1 MVLPERVQLRLKR
14 AERSS
19 GALTQGRPA
28 SQRCSLWRSV
38 TCSVSRL
45 LSSKR
50 ILHVQ
55 EDGLRHKGGASLIR
69 GLKKCLPIKKF
80 RCRWTYLPRN

>member
-1 MVLPERVQLRLKR
+1 MVLPETVQLRLKR

-19 GALTQGRPA
+19 GPLSQDRPA
-28 SQRCSLWRSV
+28 GQRCSLWRSV

-50 ILHVQ
+50 ILHVE
-55 EDGLRHKGGASLIR
+55 EDGLRRKGGASLIR
-69 GLKKCLPIKKF
+69 GLKTCLPIKKL
-80 RCRWTYLPRN
+80 RCRWTYLPRS